1 MSQLFYDLIYQEKTK
16 RWLTILN
23 YLEVN
28 QTMTAKELAEKLGC
42 TTRTIQTDIK
52 QIKRNFDASILLLG
66 DEDGYHFS
74 FQDPVMYT
82 NKKQALLEHEPLFLL
97 EDQLIAGTRRTNK
110 EWAEVLSLS
119 PASFGRLKRFFVQ
132 LLNDRYCLTIIDKSN
147 RLYGE
152 ESAIRQFMYDLY
164 FTLPLY
170 PKYFEKRIESWSSFN
185 QVKRTGSWEL
195 DPVCLNQW
203 IQLAQWRIDQD
214 QYLQPKESQEE
225 TQKQLA
231 NAFDE
236 TVTLS
241 FPLQEKAAL
250 FLLSLKEEQ
259 FLDHLRQKEFIRQFS
274 SENGSSFSQLD
285 SEGITFRFFETMI
298 ALMNQFFL
306 IKHYK
311 GKEDWIEEQTDE
323 KHFINN
329 LIKNYYESKTRLE
342 RSLLL
347 EFQLEGSSALQRWI
361 KKVVRH
367 QLQSKGYYLIES
379 VQKIPYTHQITVT
392 NTRIPLKK
400 PHMVCLS
407 SIPKE
412 REIEQA
418 LKVIDW

>member
-1 MSQLFYDLIYQEKTK
+1 MRQLFYYLIYQEKTK

-28 QTMTAKELAEKLGC
+28 QTMTAKGLAEKLGF
-42 TTRTIQTDIK
+42 TTRTIRTDIK
-52 QIKRNFDASILLLG
+52 QIKRDFDASILLLG

-74 FQDPVMYT
+74 FQDPVVYT

-97 EDQLIAGTRRTNK
+97 ADQLIAGTQRTNK

-132 LLNDRYCLTIIDKSN
+132 LLNDRYCLTIINKSN

-170 PKYFEKRIESWSSFN
+170 PKYLEKRIESWGSFN

-195 DPVCLNQW
+195 DPVRLNQW

-214 QYLQPKESQEE
+214 QCLQPKESQEE

-259 FLDHLRQKEFIRQFS
+259 FLDPLRQKEFIRQFS
-274 SENGSSFSQLD
+274 SVNGSSFSQLD
-285 SEGITFRFFETMI
+285 SEGITIRFFETII
-298 ALMNQFFL
+298 ALMNQFFH
-306 IKHYK
+306 IKLYK
-311 GKEDWIEEQTDE
+311 GKEDRIEGQTDE

-347 EFQLEGSSALQRWI
+347 EFQLAGSPALQRWI

-379 VQKIPYTHQITVT
+379 VQKIPYTYQITVT

-418 LKVIDW
+418 LKVLDW